1 MQDMMEVG
9 HVGCRKK
16 GCWKGQIPYRADT
29 GQDVCR
35 TCRREDRI
43 DAGQVGCSTGQMQ
56 DRTGQMHDRTDA
68 EQVECWRRRM
78 QDRTHAE
85 RTDIG
90 QGEYRTGQMQDSTG
104 VGQTGCMKG

>member
-1 MQDMMEVG
+1 
-9 HVGCRKK
+9 
-16 GCWKGQIPYRADT
+16 
-29 GQDVCR
+29 
-35 TCRREDRI
+35 
-43 DAGQVGCSTGQMQ
+43 
-56 DRTGQMHDRTDA
+56 
-68 EQVECWRRRM
+68 M